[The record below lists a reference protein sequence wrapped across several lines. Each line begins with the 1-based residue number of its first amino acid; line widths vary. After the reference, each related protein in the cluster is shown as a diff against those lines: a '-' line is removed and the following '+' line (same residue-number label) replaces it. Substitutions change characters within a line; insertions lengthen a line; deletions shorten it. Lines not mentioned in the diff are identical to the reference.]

1 MELQSFRQLRKNFQ
15 RPEYPDVTFNK
26 IGALCKNDQGGHR
39 SIQHLYKLLQM
50 FQKASILDKVL
61 MLIFLLLVLAVLKR

>member
-1 MELQSFRQLRKNFQ
+1 MQQ
-15 RPEYPDVTFNK
+15 
-26 IGALCKNDQGGHR
+26 
-39 SIQHLYKLLQM
+39 LYKLLQM

>member
-1 MELQSFRQLRKNFQ
+1 M
-15 RPEYPDVTFNK
+15 
-26 IGALCKNDQGGHR
+26 
-39 SIQHLYKLLQM
+39 QHLYKLLQM